1 MMSVETAFDS
11 IGSALRKMGYS
22 LTGEQKPS
30 AADADR
36 SAVYAS
42 PSMAVRLSWTEK
54 ARLLTLQVRVGAE
67 WVEFARRSFGPKG
80 LEENAVEALVR
91 SVHAEVAQTSTDAG

>member
-1 MMSVETAFDS
+1 MMSVETAFDR
-11 IGSALRKMGYS
+11 IGSALSQMGYR
-22 LTGEQKPS
+22 LTGEQKPPGS
-30 AADADR
+30 PEDR
-36 SAVYAS
+36 VVVYAS
-42 PSMAVRLSWTEK
+42 PNMAVRISWGEK
-54 ARLLTLQVRVGAE
+54 ARLLVLKVRVGAE

>member
-1 MMSVETAFDS
+1 MSVETAFDR
-11 IGSALRKMGYS
+11 IGSALRHMGYS
-22 LTGEQKPS
+22 LTGDQEPATPQ
-30 AADADR
+30 ADR
-36 SAVYAS
+36 TEVYAS
-42 PSMAVRLSWTEK
+42 PSMAVRVRWIEK
-54 ARLLTLQVRVGAE
+54 ARMLVLQVKVGAE